1 MEWFRWDLLTQFWSI
16 PELTANYLIFVN
28 IFGAFLL
35 GLLVGYERYYQGRA
49 AGMRT
54 YGLVCMASA
63 AVTAIC
69 GYSGFWFGAETSLT
83 GVEPTRV
90 IQGIVTGI
98 GFLGAG
104 VILREGMN
112 ITGLSTAASI
122 WCSSIIGIMM
132 GTGVYIA
139 AILLACLSALS
150 MTLIP
155 IIERHLPSHKALVVV
170 VHFKRNVMPA
180 EQTLREA
187 VSRCGY
193 SMVGDTISIA
203 MKEHYIE
210 WHFVVAAR
218 IKSSDITFEQLSHE
232 LAHLEGID
240 TFSLS
245 HARN

>member
-1 MEWFRWDLLTQFWSI
+1 MEWFRWDLLMQFWTI
-16 PELTANYLIFVN
+16 PELTANFLIFVN

-69 GYSGFWFGAETSLT
+69 GYSGFWFGSETLLT

-132 GTGVYIA
+132 GTGLYISA
-139 AILLACLSALS
+139 MLLAFLSALS

-155 IIERHLPSHKALVVV
+155 MLERHLPSHKALIVVLQ
-170 VHFKRNVMPA
+170 FQRNVMP
-180 EQTLREA
+180 EESVLREA

-193 SMVGDTISIA
+193 DLVGDSIAIA
-203 MKEHYIE
+203 MKENYIE
-210 WHFVVAAR
+210 WHFVVAAMSR
-218 IKSSDITFEQLSHE
+218 SSDMTFERLSHE
-232 LAHLEGID
+232 LAHLDGID
-240 TFSLS
+240 SFSLS